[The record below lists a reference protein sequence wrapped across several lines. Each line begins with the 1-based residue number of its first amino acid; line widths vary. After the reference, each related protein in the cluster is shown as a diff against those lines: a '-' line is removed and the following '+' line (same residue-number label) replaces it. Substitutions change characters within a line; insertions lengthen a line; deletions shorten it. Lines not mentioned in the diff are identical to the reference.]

1 MNSSQEDTFRS
12 LMDYFNGRRFRILV
26 SNQPYLIRAEIGAYW
41 SMSRGDAKGEV
52 EASITK
58 RNGGSYVNFNF
69 NFTKEYITGLIA
81 SSIGALVLYFL
92 GWGVANMIISRMPSA
107 NGVDLS
113 LLSLFVNGVIIFG
126 IVMIFL
132 AVMAIEG
139 QNASITRKKFIN
151 EFNTFAQS
159 LPPPPPKH

>member
-41 SMSRGDAKGEV
+41 AMSRGNAKGEV

-58 RNGGSYVNFNF
+58 RNGGSYINFNF
-69 NFTKEYITGLIA
+69 SFTKEYITGLIA
-81 SSIGALVLYFL
+81 SSIGALVAYVL
-92 GWGVANMIISRMPSA
+92 GWGVANMMISRMPFA
-107 NGVDLS
+107 NVAD
-113 LLSLFVNGVIIFG
+113 LSLFVNGIIVFG

-132 AVMAIEG
+132 AVMTIEG

-159 LPPPPPKH
+159 LPPPPPKP